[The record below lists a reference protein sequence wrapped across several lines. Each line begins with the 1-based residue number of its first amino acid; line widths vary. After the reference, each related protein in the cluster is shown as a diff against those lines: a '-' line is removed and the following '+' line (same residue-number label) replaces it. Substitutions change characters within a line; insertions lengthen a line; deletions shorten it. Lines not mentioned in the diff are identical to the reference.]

1 MTIMEGDA
9 LEGQPAEGVAT
20 LTDLAAAFEDG
31 EMVEDG
37 EDAPAE
43 SDEGEEEVL
52 EEAEG
57 EEVEQDEEEAE
68 AEESEEEAEEPTVTL
83 KHDGKEITLKQ
94 SEALELAQ
102 KGFDYTQKTMALA
115 EERKAVDAVRTEV
128 QAYRQEVEQARTEQI
143 NRLQAL
149 QSILEREIG
158 TPPPVELLHQD
169 TALYIA
175 QKEQYEARREKLDHT
190 LKSIAYLQ
198 QEQSRERQDWLVRQ
212 ANETERALRD
222 TLPGWNDNTLH
233 SLASYAEKYGITPQT
248 AEAAFVQK
256 GLWELVHKAKAYDE
270 LQAKKAE
277 LKPVPKAPSKPA
289 PPTARNQPPQLARRQ
304 EAVKRFQQKPS
315 INTLADLI

>member
-1 MTIMEGDA
+1 MFGD
-9 LEGQPAEGVAT
+9 ENTQPTESVET
-20 LTDLAAAFEDG
+20 LADLAGAF
-31 EMVEDG
+31 
-37 EDAPAE
+37 
-43 SDEGEEEVL
+43 DEGEEL
-52 EEAEG
+52 SEG
-57 EEVEQDEEEAE
+57 EEGVEALGELDEGEEGESEELETVEGDEEEGDE
-68 AEESEEEAEEPTVTL
+68 DGEPAKQKFTI
-83 KHDGKEITLKQ
+83 KHDGKEI
-94 SEALELAQ
+94 ELELAPEEIVESLQ
-102 KGFDYTQKTMALA
+102 KSFDYTQKTMALA

-222 TLPGWNDNTLH
+222 TLPGWNDNTLP

-304 EAVKRFQQKPS
+304 EAVKRFQHKPS